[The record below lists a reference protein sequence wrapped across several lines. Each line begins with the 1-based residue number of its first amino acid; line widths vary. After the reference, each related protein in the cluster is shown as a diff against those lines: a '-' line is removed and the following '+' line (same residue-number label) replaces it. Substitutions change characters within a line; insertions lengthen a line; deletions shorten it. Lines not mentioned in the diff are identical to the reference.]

1 MLVALLSAADY
12 AIFAALLP
20 LVLDTVMKPLTLSVV
35 MPNYNHA
42 RYLADAI
49 EGIATQSRPPDEF
62 LILDDG
68 STDNS
73 LEIIEPYLKQYPFLR
88 LIRHE
93 RNRGVIA
100 ANERLFA
107 EARGD
112 LLFAAAAD
120 DVRLPGFFARAVQM
134 AEQFP
139 QAGLVFGAVG
149 IIDEAGR
156 PLGRIDVRRWQEP
169 LYADPQRFLRE
180 YLMVELPAHSPCS
193 GTMYR
198 RAVLLEAGGYRADLG
213 SWSDTFAFRAIGL
226 KYGVCYLA
234 EEVARFRKLIGSFS
248 QQAVAQPRRLLDIIA
263 RAECRMRSAEFRE
276 RFPEE
281 YVRRWRRACRWQVL
295 WDYAL
300 GSESGARP
308 RPSFWARNLRRLPRA
323 CHALLL
329 LLGYR
334 GQTQGCESQAAD
346 CRTTNPARKICP

>member
-1 MLVALLSAADY
+1 MEQPTLA
-12 AIFAALLP
+12 
-20 LVLDTVMKPLTLSVV
+20 VL

-49 EGIATQSRPPDEF
+49 AGIATQSRPPDEF

-100 ANERLFA
+100 ANQRLFA

-134 AEQFP
+134 AERFP

-149 IIDEAGR
+149 MIDQEGR
-156 PLGRIDVRRWQEP
+156 RLGRIAVRRWQEP

-180 YLMVELPAHSPCS
+180 YLMVELPAHSLCS
-193 GTMYR
+193 GTIYSR
-198 RAVLLEAGGYRADLG
+198 EALLEAGGFRPDLG
-213 SWSDTFAFRAIGL
+213 SWAATFA
-226 KYGVCYLA
+226 
-234 EEVARFRKLIGSFS
+234 
-248 QQAVAQPRRLLDIIA
+248 
-263 RAECRMRSAEFRE
+263 
-276 RFPEE
+276 
-281 YVRRWRRACRWQVL
+281 
-295 WDYAL
+295 
-300 GSESGARP
+300 
-308 RPSFWARNLRRLPRA
+308 
-323 CHALLL
+323 
-329 LLGYR
+329 
-334 GQTQGCESQAAD
+334 
-346 CRTTNPARKICP
+346 